1 MDQLTKMTPSPR
13 LISLILILLAL
24 LATFALTS
32 GWRRRLWEEAA
43 RQRQLTAEVETAR
56 KQQQKKL
63 SEESQLLAALRANP
77 DDVGVRLQL
86 AHLRLTL
93 HGAPA
98 ALPIL
103 EEGEQRTND
112 PRLLRALAEC
122 YRLTRRE
129 DKALAVLE
137 RAAKLAPHDGDVQV
151 DRALLFSLLL
161 WFSEAETALRAAQKL
176 GADPRQIAL
185 VQAMTSWQKGDYHK
199 ARRVLEAALK
209 EYPHDA
215 LLLRQLA
222 VVANSEGRYAEAT
235 QLLEML
241 AQQNADVESL
251 FALAEAYLQ
260 QNHPAARAKAIT
272 TVRKVLTLRPQHA
285 QARLLWG
292 RILRHGGQTDEAL
305 KVLEALYR
313 DHPKTRGLAFELFE
327 IYRAQG
333 RGAQFQH
340 LLAQHRAERARR
352 AAMRQAVTVLMAYP
366 HRATSH
372 RDMAKSCLEHG
383 LYGRA
388 IVACERALALDPHLQ
403 GVKELLAE
411 AKQKA
416 EKSTPIEV
424 EATGSDPWAV
434 GSER

>member
-1 MDQLTKMTPSPR
+1 MASSRHR
-13 LISLILILLAL
+13 LIALIVVFLAL

-32 GWRRRLWEEAA
+32 GWRRRLWEESA
-43 RQRQLTAEVETAR
+43 RQRQLTAEAERAR
-56 KQQQKKL
+56 KQQQEKV
-63 SEESQLLAALRANP
+63 SEESQLVAALQANP
-77 DDVGVRLQL
+77 DELGVRLQL

-103 EEGEQRTND
+103 EEGERRTND

-161 WFSEAETALRAAQKL
+161 WFSEAETALRAAEKL

-199 ARRVLEAALK
+199 ARQVLEVALK
-209 EYPHDA
+209 KYPNDT

-235 QLLEML
+235 KLLEQL

-260 QNHPAARAKAIT
+260 QNNPAARAKAIT
-272 TVRKVLTLRPQHA
+272 TVRKVLTIRPQHA
-285 QARLLWG
+285 QARLLLG

-333 RGAQFQH
+333 RGAKFQH
-340 LLAQHRAERARR
+340 LLAQHRAERERR
-352 AAMRQAVTVLMAYP
+352 AAMRQAVTVFMAYP
-366 HRATSH
+366 HRAASH

-388 IVACERALALDPHLQ
+388 IIACERALALDPQ
-403 GVKELLAE
+403 ISGVKEMLAQARE
-411 AKQKA
+411 KAQKTA
-416 EKSTPIEV
+416 PSEV
-424 EATGSDPWAV
+424 KGMESLIDGGSDN
-434 GSER
+434 EQ

>member
-1 MDQLTKMTPSPR
+1 MATSRRR
-13 LISLILILLAL
+13 LIALIIVFIAL

-32 GWRRRLWEEAA
+32 NWRRRLWEESA
-43 RQRQLTAEVETAR
+43 RQRQLVAEVERAR
-56 KQQQKKL
+56 TQQQEKV
-63 SEESQLLAALRANP
+63 SEESQLVAALRANP

-103 EEGEQRTND
+103 EEGERRTND

-122 YRLTRRE
+122 YRLTRCE

-137 RAAKLAPHDGDVQV
+137 RAAKLVPNDGDVQV

-161 WFSEAETALRAAQKL
+161 WFSEAETALRAAQKS

-199 ARRVLEAALK
+199 ARRVLEVALK
-209 EYPHDA
+209 KYPNDT

-235 QLLEML
+235 KLLERL

-260 QNHPAARAKAIT
+260 QNNAAARAKAIA
-272 TVRKVLTLRPQHA
+272 TVRKVLTIRPQHA
-285 QARLLWG
+285 QARLLLG
-292 RILRHGGQTDEAL
+292 RILRHAGQTDEAL

-313 DHPKTRGLAFELFE
+313 DYPKTRGLAFELFE

-333 RGAQFQH
+333 RGAKFQH
-340 LLAQHRAERARR
+340 LLAQHRAERERR
-352 AAMRQAVTVLMAYP
+352 AAMRQAVTVFMAYP
-366 HRATSH
+366 NRATSH

-388 IVACERALALDPHLQ
+388 IVACERALALDPQ
-403 GVKELLAE
+403 ISGVKEMLAQARE
-411 AKQKA
+411 KA
-416 EKSTPIEV
+416 EKTAPSEV
-424 EATGSDPWAV
+424 KTMESLIDGGT
-434 GSER
+434 EQ